1 MRNITNDFKALNFKT
16 FAQNMRKRREE
27 MNLTQ
32 AEMAE
37 QIDRSRR
44 WVLDVEGERRV
55 PGFEDVVN
63 ICNVLDCE
71 IDYLFGRNDYTRD
84 IYKII
89 HEMTG
94 LTEKTVKSLET
105 INNEISKDFPSGNIM
120 IMLNLLLSD
129 YEIVKD
135 DIEGDEFK
143 CYQLVYLLNALAEG
157 LRTGYYVPL
166 DYDNNIIENA
176 KTGERW
182 TTFTGE
188 EHLSIALKNHNM
200 AFKYHREAALHEIYE
215 YFNGFFD
222 RIEPKKN
229 KKNII

>member
-1 MRNITNDFKALNFKT
+1 MDSNTHYIFDSEMFSKKMKKL
-16 FAQNMRKRREE
+16 RKEAE
-27 MNLTQ
+27 LTQ
-32 AEMAE
+32 QELADQMGMDLKTISNLENGKMITAPKFDT
-37 QIDRSRR
+37 IAK
-44 WVLDVEGERRV
+44 LC
-55 PGFEDVVN
+55 N
-63 ICNVLDCE
+63 ILNCDPS
-71 IDYLFGRNDYTRD
+71 YLLTDTDYTKN
-84 IYKII
+84 IYKKIY
-89 HEMTG
+89 EMTG
-94 LTEKTVKSLET
+94 LTEKTVKALET

-166 DYDNNIIENA
+166 DHDNNIIENA

-188 EHLSIALKNHNM
+188 EHLSVALKNHNM
-200 AFKYHREAALHEIYE
+200 ACKYHREAALHEIYE